1 MTFSSSA
8 WIKEAWKWEVNLE
21 GKSIKKEAEEA
32 LKEMS
37 IIVKFRQ
44 DGVWL
49 ERQQLEREWKGIWNT
64 LKRLMKRKSE
74 NYKLKKFKDKKV

>member
-1 MTFSSSA
+1 
-8 WIKEAWKWEVNLE
+8 
-21 GKSIKKEAEEA
+21 
-32 LKEMS
+32 MS